1 LNTHDAECVLIIA
14 PVGDAVAIATL
25 LDKEFVTRVEGLE
38 NHRGPLNAAG
48 LGLVFRPTFRAY
60 ARATV

>member
-1 LNTHDAECVLIIA
+1 VLIIA